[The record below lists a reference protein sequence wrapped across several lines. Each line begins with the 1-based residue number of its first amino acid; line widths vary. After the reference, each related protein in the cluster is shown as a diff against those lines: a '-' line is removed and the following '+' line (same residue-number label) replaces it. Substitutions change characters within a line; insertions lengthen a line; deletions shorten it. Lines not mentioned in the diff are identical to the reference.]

1 MNIHQAQK
9 YIVTDLEPI
18 YGEREA
24 KNMANMLLETVLN
37 CTNIHLVLNSH
48 QVLTEKE
55 QNRIQEA
62 LKELVLQKPIQYVL
76 GEADFYDLKFKVNK
90 HTLIPRPETEELV
103 HKIIADCNNLSPQI
117 LDIGTGSGCI
127 PIALAKH
134 IRNALI
140 SSVDISA
147 EAIAVAKEN
156 AENNVVRVEFLHR
169 DILNWQNYSWEHY
182 DIIVSNPPYVCNSE
196 KAQMSDNVLAYE
208 PHSALFVE
216 DDNPLI
222 FYIAIADFAKQ
233 YLNDKGK
240 IYLEINENL
249 GQETLQ
255 MLSDKGFV
263 NLQLLQDI
271 NGRNRMV
278 VAEKN
283 IIR

>member
-1 MNIHQAQK
+1 M
-9 YIVTDLEPI
+9 
-18 YGEREA
+18 
-24 KNMANMLLETVLN
+24 
-37 CTNIHLVLNSH
+37 
-48 QVLTEKE
+48 
-55 QNRIQEA
+55 
-62 LKELVLQKPIQYVL
+62 L

-134 IRNALI
+134 IKNALI
-140 SSVDISA
+140 SSIDISA
-147 EAIAVAKEN
+147 EAIDIARQN
-156 AENNVVRVEFLHR
+156 AENNAVKVEFLHR
-169 DILNWQNYSWEHY
+169 DILNWQNYSWQHY

-196 KAQMSDNVLAYE
+196 KAQMNDNVLAYE

-222 FYIAIADFAKQ
+222 FYIAIADFAKK

-271 NGRNRMV
+271 NGRDRMA

-283 IIR
+283 ITR

>member
-1 MNIHQAQK
+1 MNIQQAQK

-24 KNMANMLLETVLN
+24 KNIANMLLEAVLN

-48 QVLTEKE
+48 QDLTEKE

-90 HTLIPRPETEELV
+90 HTLIPRSETEELV
-103 HKIIADCNNLSPQI
+103 HKIIADCNNLSPKI

-127 PIALAKH
+127 PIILAKH
-134 IRNALI
+134 IKNASI

-147 EAIAVAKEN
+147 EAIDIARQN
-156 AENNVVRVEFLHR
+156 AENNAVKVEFLHR
-169 DILNWQNYSWEHY
+169 DILNWQNYSWEY
-182 DIIVSNPPYVCNSE
+182 YNIIVSNPPYVCNSE
-196 KAQMSDNVLAYE
+196 KAQMSDNVLVYE

-222 FYIAIADFAKQ
+222 FYIAIADFAKK

-255 MLSDKGFV
+255 MLSDKEFV
-263 NLQLLQDI
+263 NLQLLKDI
-271 NGRNRMV
+271 NGRNRIV